1 MKKQISGFS
10 KLSKIEKIDWVTNT
24 YFNDPQK
31 AKNTLR
37 DYWNSNIE
45 IQNKHDE
52 FIENTLSNFYIPL
65 GVAPNFIIN
74 GKNYTL
80 PMAIEESSV
89 VAAAANAAKYWSS
102 RGGFKSKVLG
112 IEKVGQ
118 IHFLFNGKKNNLVSF
133 FNQHKKLLHKSC
145 EKISTNMNNRGGGI
159 LSIDLVDK
167 TFDIITYFQISVT
180 FNTVDSMGANY
191 INSCLE
197 KMAFSLKKFA
207 KQYEG
212 FTQNEKE
219 LEIIMSIMSNYVP
232 NCLVKSWVKCSVD
245 DLNDNENISPK
256 QFADKFIQAVNI
268 ANKEPYRAVTHN
280 KGIMNGVDALALA
293 TGNDFRAIEAGVH
306 SYASKDGVYKSL
318 SSAYIKN
325 NVFNLEITLPISI
338 GTVGGLTKLHPL
350 VNWSLNLLNNPNSRE
365 LMEIISVAGLA
376 QNFAAIRSLITSGIQ
391 KGHMKMH
398 LLNILNQLNATKSQ
412 KIKALE
418 HFKNNIVNFN
428 NVRNFLKI

>member
-398 LLNILNQLNATKSQ
+398 LFNILNQLNATKSQ